1 MPILRLW
8 RWLSTSPSKGWFE
21 DQRLHFGEHSI
32 LCWRHIFRVLQILHR
47 YQCLHA
53 HETKTEQC
61 TANKLSGDSALGVE
75 LMDTVAIL
83 LLVLSTEMFFIWT
96 EELDLTPYSKN
107 STWEILGLRLQS
119 KVLGWYLKKKNV
131 AVLTE
136 FILRQESQS
145 KLRLRRG
152 KVSAQHILEKKSCFV
167 SFSQSL
173 DWIVLEQSRMNMYFP
188 TSLDLTAFVGQLR
201 F

>member
-21 DQRLHFGEHSI
+21 NQRLHFGEHGI

-119 KVLGWYLKKKNV
+119 KVLGWYLKKKKMLQSSQN
-131 AVLTE
+131 L
-136 FILRQESQS
+136 FSDRSLR
-145 KLRLRRG
+145 
-152 KVSAQHILEKKSCFV
+152 A
-167 SFSQSL
+167 SL
-173 DWIVLEQSRMNMYFP
+173 DYPEGRCQHNTSWRRSLALSHSHRVWIELY
-188 TSLDLTAFVGQLR
+188 
-201 F
+201 